1 MIQEQIV
8 LKHTYTVN
16 SGSAAVVTFPLA
28 DICYIGGRAILQL
41 AQLIMLLCKRMIT
54 NMAKI
59 RCLQTR
65 VHLNLITF
73 PWRYPPPFF
82 FSLPLEN
89 MGQFAQFHVTE
100 PFGHVWITEFPI
112 RHRTIDAHLS
122 WKVLLLIQW
131 MAIYIQWFIKCKS
144 VWILN
149 YYYSILCFKIIWKF
163 ICLFKQQQQT
173 EKL

>member
-59 RCLQTR
+59 RCLQTC
-65 VHLNLITF
+65 VHLNWITF
-73 PWRYPPPFF
+73 PWRYPPPPFF
-82 FSLPLEN
+82 FPSI
-89 MGQFAQFHVTE
+89 GKYGSICTVSCD
-100 PFGHVWITEFPI
+100 
-112 RHRTIDAHLS
+112 RTIWPCLNH
-122 WKVLLLIQW
+122 
-131 MAIYIQWFIKCKS
+131 
-144 VWILN
+144 WIPN
-149 YYYSILCFKIIWKF
+149 QTQNNRCTSILESVIANIMNGY
-163 ICLFKQQQQT
+163 IYSMVH
-173 EKL
+173 